1 MRRFFEIIP
10 GALTW
15 ITFILIFWLSFEA
28 PVFVSVFFILYSL
41 FWLIRIVYLHF
52 HLRYS
57 FARARENLKIN
68 WLDKTEKIEGW
79 RDIYHL
85 VVLPMYKEPLPV
97 VRETFL
103 TLKNSNY
110 PKDRI
115 IVVLG
120 TEARAGGEAV
130 RTAAAI
136 EREFGKD
143 FFRFLVTSHPA
154 NLPGEIPGK
163 GSNETWMVKNAK
175 KEIIDPLGLKYEDVI
190 VSVLDVDTQI
200 PPEYFGRLAYVFLT
214 CEDPQHS
221 SYQPIPLFT
230 NNIYDAPPF
239 SKVMSFFP
247 TFWQMMQQS
256 RQEQLSTFTSQAMP
270 FKALVEVGLWDTQYV
285 SEDSLIFWKFYL
297 HYDGRWRTE
306 PLYFPVSMDATHAPT
321 FWGTVGNLYRQQ
333 RRWAWGS
340 ENIPYML
347 TGFVKNKKI
356 PFRKKAFWT
365 FIFVEGFHSWGTAPF
380 ILFALGWL
388 PVILGNY
395 EFGLTLVSY
404 NVRQIVGL
412 ILNFSVL
419 GLFASAVLSVVL
431 LPPKPGWFRK
441 KHYVFYFLYWALAPI
456 LIIVFS
462 AVPAVE
468 AQTRLMLGGRFKLG
482 FWPTPK
488 SR

>member
-1 MRRFFEIIP
+1 MW
-10 GALTW
+10 A
-15 ITFILIFWLSFEA
+15 TFILLFWLSFKA

-41 FWLIRIVYLHF
+41 FWLVRIVYLHF

-57 FARARENLKIN
+57 FAKTSENLKIN
-68 WLDKTEKIEGW
+68 WFEKLQGIKNW
-79 RDIYHL
+79 RNVYHL
-85 VVLPMYKEPLPV
+85 VILPMYKEPLSV

-103 TLKNSNY
+103 TLRNSNY
-110 PKDRI
+110 PKDKI

-120 TEARAGGEAV
+120 TEARVGDEAV
-130 RTAAAI
+130 RTAGEI
-136 EREFGKD
+136 EREFGRD
-143 FFRFLVTSHPA
+143 FFRFLITSHPA
-154 NLPGEIPGK
+154 DLPGEIPGK

-175 KEIIDPLGLKYEDVI
+175 EKIIDPLGLRYEDVV
-190 VSVLDVDTQI
+190 VSVLDVDTQL
-200 PPEYFGRLAYVFLT
+200 PPEFFGRLAHVFLT

-230 NNIYDAPPF
+230 NNIYTAPPF

-256 RQEQLSTFTSQAMP
+256 RPEQLSTFTSQAMP
-270 FKALVEVGLWDTQYV
+270 FKALVEVGFWDTQYV

-297 HYDGRWRTE
+297 HYDGNWRTE

-347 TGFVKNKKI
+347 SGFVKNKKS

-365 FIFVEGFHSWGTAPF
+365 FIFMEGFHSWGTAPF
-380 ILFALGWL
+380 ILFVLGWL

-404 NVRQIVGL
+404 NVRRIVGFL
-412 ILNFSVL
+412 LNFSVL

-441 KHYVFYFLYWALAPI
+441 KHYVFYFLYWVLAPV